1 MNRTKITGIN
11 LYDFLIVIL
20 YFCDLCILHT
30 MEKPSYIL
38 GIESS
43 CDDTAAAVLR
53 NNEVLSNCIANQKIH
68 QAYGG
73 VVPELASRAHQANIV
88 PVVQQA
94 LSIANI
100 DKKDL
105 SAIAYT
111 RGPGLLG
118 SLLVGSAFS
127 KSLALS
133 LNIPL
138 IEVNHMQAHLLCHFI
153 KNEKESPP
161 AFPFLGVTLSGGH
174 TQLVMVESHFKMKE
188 IGKTRDDA
196 IGEAFDKCG
205 KIMGLNYPAGPEVDR
220 LAKTGN
226 PDAFQFPIPKVP
238 GLEVSYSGLKTAF
251 INLVNKNCQKNPKF
265 IAENL
270 NDLCASI
277 QKTLVA
283 VIMEKITLAKKEY
296 NLESVVIGGGVAA
309 NSAIRE
315 ALNLKAE
322 NEAWN
327 VFLPPFQ
334 YTTDN
339 AAMIGI
345 VGYHK
350 LISQQLGS
358 MKQSV
363 SARLSF

>member
-1 MNRTKITGIN
+1 MKKT
-11 LYDFLIVIL
+11 
-20 YFCDLCILHT
+20 
-30 MEKPSYIL
+30 SYIL

-53 NNEVLSNCIANQKIH
+53 NDEVLSNCIANQKIH
-68 QAYGG
+68 QSYGG

-100 DKKDL
+100 DKKEL

-118 SLLVGSAFS
+118 SLLVGSAFA

-153 KNEKESPP
+153 KSEDRPVP
-161 AFPFLGVTLSGGH
+161 TFPFLGVTLSGGH
-174 TQLVMVESHFKMKE
+174 TQLVLVESHFEMKE

-205 KIMGLNYPAGPEVDR
+205 KLMGLNYPAGPEIDR
-220 LAKTGN
+220 LAKLGN
-226 PDAFQFPIPKVP
+226 PDAFAFPIPKVE
-238 GLEVSYSGLKTAF
+238 GFDVSYSGLKTAF
-251 INLVNKNCQKNPKF
+251 INLVHKNSHKNPNF
-265 IAENL
+265 IDDNL

-283 VIMEKITLAKKEY
+283 VIMQKIIQAKEKYHLNRI
-296 NLESVVIGGGVAA
+296 VIGGGVAA
-309 NSAIRE
+309 NSEIRKK
-315 ALNLKAE
+315 LSRKAKE
-322 NEAWN
+322 NKWE

-345 VGYHK
+345 VGYQK
-350 LISQQLGS
+350 LINQQFG
-358 MKQSV
+358 MMNQSV
-363 SARLSF
+363 SARLSL

>member
-1 MNRTKITGIN
+1 MKKT
-11 LYDFLIVIL
+11 
-20 YFCDLCILHT
+20 
-30 MEKPSYIL
+30 SYIL

-43 CDDTAAAVLR
+43 CDDTAAAILKD
-53 NNEVLSNCIANQKIH
+53 NQVLSNCIANQKIH
-68 QAYGG
+68 QSYGG

-100 DKKDL
+100 DKKEL

-118 SLLVGSAFS
+118 SLLVGSAFA

-133 LNIPL
+133 LEIPL
-138 IEVNHMQAHLLCHFI
+138 IEVNHMPAHLLCHFI
-153 KNEKESPP
+153 NNADQYPP
-161 AFPFLGVTLSGGH
+161 EFPFLGVTLSGGH
-174 TQLVMVESHFKMKE
+174 TQLVLVESHFEMKE
-188 IGKTRDDA
+188 IAKTRDDA

-205 KIMGLNYPAGPEVDR
+205 KIMGLNYPAGPEIDR
-220 LAKTGN
+220 LAKEGDPN
-226 PDAFQFPIPKVP
+226 AFDFPIPKVD
-238 GLEVSYSGLKTAF
+238 GLDVSYSGLKTAF
-251 INLVNKNCQKNPKF
+251 INLVNKNSMKNPNF
-265 IAENL
+265 IEENL

-277 QKTLVA
+277 QKTLVT
-283 VIMEKITLAKKEY
+283 VIINKIILAKEKY
-296 NLESVVIGGGVAA
+296 KLNRVVIGGGVAA
-309 NSAIRE
+309 NSKIRSVLTE
-315 ALNLKAE
+315 KANLDHWE
-322 NEAWN
+322 

-350 LISQQLGS
+350 LLSQQLGT
-358 MKQSV
+358 MDQSV
-363 SARLSF
+363 SARLSL

>member
-1 MNRTKITGIN
+1 MKKT
-11 LYDFLIVIL
+11 
-20 YFCDLCILHT
+20 
-30 MEKPSYIL
+30 SYIL

-43 CDDTAAAVLR
+43 CDDTAAAVLKD
-53 NNEVLSNCIANQKIH
+53 NLVLSNCIANQKIH
-68 QAYGG
+68 ESYGG

-100 DKKDL
+100 DKKQL
-105 SAIAYT
+105 TAIAYT

-118 SLLVGSAFS
+118 SLLVGSSFA

-133 LNIPL
+133 LDIPL

-153 KNEKESPP
+153 KTENQASP

-174 TQLVMVESHFKMKE
+174 TQLVWVKSHFEMKE

-205 KIMGLNYPAGPEVDR
+205 KIMGLNYPAGPEIDQ
-220 LAKTGN
+220 LAREGD
-226 PDAFQFPIPKVP
+226 PDKFDFPIPKVE
-238 GLEVSYSGLKTAF
+238 GLDVSYSGLKTAF
-251 INLVNKNCQKNPKF
+251 INLIHKNQSKNPNF
-265 IAENL
+265 IDENL

-277 QKTLVA
+277 QKSLVI
-283 VIMEKITLAKKEY
+283 VIMNKISLAKEKY
-296 NLESVVIGGGVAA
+296 NLKRVVIGGGVAA
-309 NSAIRE
+309 NSEVRRILDE
-315 ALNLKAE
+315 KAKQE
-322 NEAWN
+322 QWE

-345 VGYHK
+345 VGYLK
-350 LISQQLGS
+350 LMVKKWGT
-358 MKQSV
+358 MNQSV
-363 SARLSF
+363 SARLSIS

>member
-1 MNRTKITGIN
+1 VKKTN
-11 LYDFLIVIL
+11 
-20 YFCDLCILHT
+20 
-30 MEKPSYIL
+30 YIL

-53 NNEVLSNCIANQKIH
+53 NDEVLSNCIANQKIH
-68 QAYGG
+68 QSYGG

-100 DKKDL
+100 DKKEL

-118 SLLVGSAFS
+118 SLLIGSAFA

-153 KNEKESPP
+153 KTEDRFSPT
-161 AFPFLGVTLSGGH
+161 FPFLGVTLSGGH
-174 TQLVMVESHFKMKE
+174 TQLVLVKSHFEMKE

-205 KIMGLNYPAGPEVDR
+205 KLMGLDYPAGPEIDR
-220 LAKTGN
+220 LAKLGE
-226 PDAFQFPIPKVP
+226 PDAFAFPIPKVE
-238 GLEVSYSGLKTAF
+238 GLDVSYSGLKTAF
-251 INLVNKNCQKNPKF
+251 INLVHKNSCKNSNF
-265 IAENL
+265 IDKNI

-277 QKTLVA
+277 QKALVA
-283 VIMEKITLAKKEY
+283 VIMQKIIQAKEKY
-296 NLESVVIGGGVAA
+296 NLNRIVIGGGVAA
-309 NSAIRE
+309 NSEIRKK
-315 ALNLKAE
+315 LSHKAKE
-322 NEAWN
+322 NQWE

-334 YTTDN
+334 YTADN

-345 VGYHK
+345 VGYQK
-350 LISQQLGS
+350 LINQRLGT
-358 MKQSV
+358 MNQSV
-363 SARLSF
+363 SARLSI

>member
-1 MNRTKITGIN
+1 MKKT
-11 LYDFLIVIL
+11 
-20 YFCDLCILHT
+20 
-30 MEKPSYIL
+30 SYIL

-43 CDDTAAAVLR
+43 CDDTAAAILKD
-53 NNEVLSNCIANQKIH
+53 NQVLSNCIANQKIH
-68 QAYGG
+68 QSYGG

-100 DKKDL
+100 DKKEL

-118 SLLVGSAFS
+118 SLLVGSAFA

-133 LNIPL
+133 LEIPL

-153 KNEKESPP
+153 NNEDQSPP
-161 AFPFLGVTLSGGH
+161 EFPFLGVTLSGGH
-174 TQLVMVESHFKMKE
+174 TQLVLVESHFEMKE

-205 KIMGLNYPAGPEVDR
+205 KIMGLNYPAGPEIDR
-220 LAKTGN
+220 LAKEGDPN
-226 PDAFQFPIPKVP
+226 AFDFPIPKVD
-238 GLEVSYSGLKTAF
+238 GLDVSYSGLKTAF
-251 INLVNKNCQKNPKF
+251 INLVNKNSMKNPNF
-265 IAENL
+265 IEENL

-277 QKTLVA
+277 QKTLVT
-283 VIMEKITLAKKEY
+283 VIINKIILAKEKY
-296 NLESVVIGGGVAA
+296 KLNRVVIGGGVAA
-309 NSAIRE
+309 NSKIRSVLTE
-315 ALNLKAE
+315 KANLDHWE
-322 NEAWN
+322 

-350 LISQQLGS
+350 LLGQQLGT
-358 MKQSV
+358 MDQSV
-363 SARLSF
+363 SARLSL

>member
-1 MNRTKITGIN
+1 MKKT
-11 LYDFLIVIL
+11 
-20 YFCDLCILHT
+20 
-30 MEKPSYIL
+30 SYIL

-43 CDDTAAAVLR
+43 CDDTAAAVLKD
-53 NNEVLSNCIANQKIH
+53 NVVLSNCIANQKIH
-68 QAYGG
+68 QSYGG

-100 DKKDL
+100 DKKVL

-118 SLLVGSAFS
+118 SLLVGSAFA
-127 KSLALS
+127 KSLSLS
-133 LNIPL
+133 LDIPL

-153 KNEKESPP
+153 KNEDQP
-161 AFPFLGVTLSGGH
+161 APEFPFLGVTLSGGH
-174 TQLVMVESHFKMKE
+174 TQLVLVKSHFEMKE
-188 IGKTRDDA
+188 IGKTLDDA

-205 KIMGLNYPAGPEVDR
+205 KIMGLNYPAGPEIDR
-220 LAKTGN
+220 LARDGN
-226 PDAFQFPIPKVP
+226 SKAFDFPIPKVD
-238 GLEVSYSGLKTAF
+238 GLDLSYSGLKTAF
-251 INLVNKNCQKNPKF
+251 INLVNRNRIKKSSF
-265 IAENL
+265 IENNI

-277 QKTLVA
+277 QKTLVT
-283 VIMEKITLAKKEY
+283 VIMNKIILAKKKY
-296 NLESVVIGGGVAA
+296 NLERVVIGGGVAA
-309 NSAIRE
+309 NSEIRKILIE
-315 ALNLKAE
+315 KANVDKWE
-322 NEAWN
+322 

-350 LISQQLGS
+350 LLNHQLGS
-358 MKQSV
+358 LNQSV
-363 SARLSF
+363 SARLSL

>member
-1 MNRTKITGIN
+1 MKKT
-11 LYDFLIVIL
+11 
-20 YFCDLCILHT
+20 
-30 MEKPSYIL
+30 SYIL

-43 CDDTAAAVLR
+43 CDDTAAAVLKD
-53 NNEVLSNCIANQKIH
+53 NVVLSNCIANQKIH
-68 QAYGG
+68 QSYGG

-100 DKKDL
+100 DKKEL

-118 SLLVGSAFS
+118 SLLVGSTFA

-133 LNIPL
+133 LDIPL

-153 KNEKESPP
+153 KNEDQP
-161 AFPFLGVTLSGGH
+161 APEFPFLGVTLSGGH
-174 TQLVMVESHFKMKE
+174 TQLVLVKSHFEMIE

-205 KIMGLNYPAGPEVDR
+205 KIMGLNYPAGPEIDR
-220 LAKTGN
+220 LAKEGK
-226 PDAFQFPIPKVP
+226 PDAFDFPIPKVD
-238 GLEVSYSGLKTAF
+238 GLDVSYSGLKTAF
-251 INLVNKNCQKNPKF
+251 INLVHKNSLKNPNF
-265 IAENL
+265 IDENL

-277 QKTLVA
+277 QKTLVT
-283 VIMEKITLAKKEY
+283 VIINKIILAKEKY
-296 NLESVVIGGGVAA
+296 DLNSVVIGGGVSA
-309 NSAIRE
+309 NSEIRRV
-315 ALNLKAE
+315 LGQKAE
-322 NEAWN
+322 QDQWK

-345 VGYHK
+345 VGYQK
-350 LISQQLGS
+350 LLSQQWGT
-358 MKQSV
+358 MNQNV
-363 SARLSF
+363 SARLSL

>member
-1 MNRTKITGIN
+1 MKKT
-11 LYDFLIVIL
+11 
-20 YFCDLCILHT
+20 
-30 MEKPSYIL
+30 SYIL

-43 CDDTAAAVLR
+43 CDDTAAAILKD
-53 NNEVLSNCIANQKIH
+53 NQVLSNCIANQKIH
-68 QAYGG
+68 QSYGG

-100 DKKDL
+100 DKKEL

-118 SLLVGSAFS
+118 SLLVGSAFA

-133 LNIPL
+133 LEIPL

-153 KNEKESPP
+153 NNEDQYPP
-161 AFPFLGVTLSGGH
+161 EFPFLGVTLSGGH
-174 TQLVMVESHFKMKE
+174 TQLVLVESHFEMKE

-205 KIMGLNYPAGPEVDR
+205 KIMGLNYPAGPEIDR
-220 LAKTGN
+220 LAKEGDPN
-226 PDAFQFPIPKVP
+226 AFDFPIPKVD
-238 GLEVSYSGLKTAF
+238 GLDVSYSGLKTAF
-251 INLVNKNCQKNPKF
+251 INLVNKNSMKNPNF
-265 IAENL
+265 IEENL

-277 QKTLVA
+277 QKTLVT
-283 VIMEKITLAKKEY
+283 VIINKIILAKEKY
-296 NLESVVIGGGVAA
+296 KLNRVVIGGGVAA
-309 NSAIRE
+309 NSKIRSVLTE
-315 ALNLKAE
+315 KANLDHWE
-322 NEAWN
+322 

-350 LISQQLGS
+350 LLSQQLGT
-358 MKQSV
+358 MDQSV
-363 SARLSF
+363 SARLSL

>member
-1 MNRTKITGIN
+1 VADRQIDMKKTT
-11 LYDFLIVIL
+11 
-20 YFCDLCILHT
+20 
-30 MEKPSYIL
+30 YIL

-43 CDDTAAAVLR
+43 CDDTAAAILKD
-53 NNEVLSNCIANQKIH
+53 NEVLSNCIANQKIH
-68 QAYGG
+68 QSYGG
-73 VVPELASRAHQANIV
+73 IVPELASRAHQANIV

-100 DKKDL
+100 DKKEL

-118 SLLVGSAFS
+118 SLLVGSAFA

-133 LNIPL
+133 LDIPI
-138 IEVNHMQAHLLCHFI
+138 IEVNHMQGHLLCHFI
-153 KNEKESPP
+153 KNEDVRPP
-161 AFPFLGVTLSGGH
+161 EFPFLGVNLSGGH
-174 TQLVMVESHFKMKE
+174 TQIVLVESHFEMKE

-205 KIMGLNYPAGPEVDR
+205 KNMGLKYPAGPEIDR
-220 LAKTGN
+220 LAKKGDPN
-226 PDAFQFPIPKVP
+226 AFHFPIPKVDD
-238 GLEVSYSGLKTAF
+238 LDVSYSGLKTAF
-251 INLVNKNCQKNPKF
+251 IDLLNKNKIKNPNF
-265 IAENL
+265 IKENL

-277 QKTLVA
+277 QKTLVT
-283 VIMEKITLAKKEY
+283 VIINKIILAKEKHDL
-296 NLESVVIGGGVAA
+296 NRVVIGGGVAA
-309 NSAIRE
+309 NSEIRNV
-315 ALNLKAE
+315 LSDKAKHDHWE
-322 NEAWN
+322 

-350 LISQQLGS
+350 MLTQQLGS
-358 MKQSV
+358 MNQPV
-363 SARLSF
+363 SARLPL

>member
-1 MNRTKITGIN
+1 MKKT
-11 LYDFLIVIL
+11 
-20 YFCDLCILHT
+20 
-30 MEKPSYIL
+30 SYIL

-43 CDDTAAAVLR
+43 CDDTAAAILKD
-53 NNEVLSNCIANQKIH
+53 NQVLSNCIANQKIH
-68 QAYGG
+68 QSYGG

-100 DKKDL
+100 DKKEL

-118 SLLVGSAFS
+118 SLLVGSAFA

-133 LNIPL
+133 LEIPL

-153 KNEKESPP
+153 NNEDQYPP
-161 AFPFLGVTLSGGH
+161 EFPFLGVTLSGGH
-174 TQLVMVESHFKMKE
+174 TQLVLVESHFEMKE
-188 IGKTRDDA
+188 IAKTRDDA

-205 KIMGLNYPAGPEVDR
+205 KIMGLNYPAGPEIDR
-220 LAKTGN
+220 LAKEGDPN
-226 PDAFQFPIPKVP
+226 AFDFPIPKVD
-238 GLEVSYSGLKTAF
+238 GLDVSYSGLNTAF
-251 INLVNKNCQKNPKF
+251 INLVNKNSMKNPNF
-265 IAENL
+265 IEENL

-277 QKTLVA
+277 QKTLVT
-283 VIMEKITLAKKEY
+283 VIINKIILAKEKY
-296 NLESVVIGGGVAA
+296 KLNRVVIGGGVAA
-309 NSAIRE
+309 NSKIRSVLTE
-315 ALNLKAE
+315 KANLDHWE
-322 NEAWN
+322 

-350 LISQQLGS
+350 LLSQQLGT
-358 MKQSV
+358 MDQSV
-363 SARLSF
+363 SARLSL

>member
-1 MNRTKITGIN
+1 MKKT
-11 LYDFLIVIL
+11 
-20 YFCDLCILHT
+20 
-30 MEKPSYIL
+30 SYIL

-43 CDDTAAAVLR
+43 CDDTAAAILKD
-53 NNEVLSNCIANQKIH
+53 NQVLSNCIANQKIH
-68 QAYGG
+68 QSYGG

-100 DKKDL
+100 DKKEL

-118 SLLVGSAFS
+118 SLLVGSAFA

-133 LNIPL
+133 LEIPL

-153 KNEKESPP
+153 NNEDQSPP
-161 AFPFLGVTLSGGH
+161 EFPFLGVTLSGGH
-174 TQLVMVESHFKMKE
+174 TQLVLVESHFEMKE

-205 KIMGLNYPAGPEVDR
+205 KIMGLNYPAGPEIDR
-220 LAKTGN
+220 LAKEGDPN
-226 PDAFQFPIPKVP
+226 AFDFPIPKVD
-238 GLEVSYSGLKTAF
+238 GLDVSYSGLKTAF
-251 INLVNKNCQKNPKF
+251 INLVNKNSMKNPNF
-265 IAENL
+265 IEENL

-277 QKTLVA
+277 QKTLVT
-283 VIMEKITLAKKEY
+283 VIINKIILAKEKY
-296 NLESVVIGGGVAA
+296 KLNRVVIGGGVAA
-309 NSAIRE
+309 NSKIRSVLTE
-315 ALNLKAE
+315 KANLDHWE
-322 NEAWN
+322 

-350 LISQQLGS
+350 LLSQQLGT
-358 MKQSV
+358 MDQSV
-363 SARLSF
+363 SARLSL